1 MTVIVVD
8 EVHNH
13 LGEDDLLPEAQKVLH
28 TNSRGTKDQLLIDK
42 ALMENTRR
50 RKVGLSMVW
59 IDYQK
64 AYDMVAHLW
73 IKKIHGNLWS
83 CK

>member
-13 LGEDDLLPEAQKVLH
+13 LGEDDLLPEEQKVCH
-28 TNSRGTKDQLLIDK
+28 RNSRGTKDQLLIDK
-42 ALMENTRR
+42 TLMKNTRR
-50 RKVGLSMVW
+50 RKVGLSIVW
-59 IDYQK
+59 IDYRK
-64 AYDMVAHLW
+64 AYDMLAHLW